1 MINTAAA
8 QAKLKQVS
16 NIGSGRASW
25 REGWAQTLGDRSCG
39 AMRGKEF
46 CPKEKEIQRA
56 EQGLR
61 SPRLR
66 RPIAATRA
74 RFQDFVAS
82 NRDQN
87 LFSHFSEAG
96 TAVLA
101 VKQVEYGGHE
111 NPRLIIT
118 VDVPRDRF
126 RDHHR

>member
-1 MINTAAA
+1 
-8 QAKLKQVS
+8 
-16 NIGSGRASW
+16 
-25 REGWAQTLGDRSCG
+25 
-39 AMRGKEF
+39 MRGKEF

-56 EQGLR
+56 EQGLHSSR
-61 SPRLR
+61 QR
-66 RPIAATRA
+66 RPIAATRV

-87 LFSHFSEAG
+87 LLSHFGEAG

-111 NPRLIIT
+111 YPRLIIT

-126 RDHHR
+126 RPFQVAGFTIAWVRISATPLS

>member
-1 MINTAAA
+1 MGRFTVHA
-8 QAKLKQVS
+8 S
-16 NIGSGRASW
+16 NIRPQAIEGSGRASW
-25 REGWAQTLGDRSCG
+25 REGRAQTLGDRSCG

-61 SPRLR
+61 SSRLR
-66 RPIAATRA
+66 RPI
-74 RFQDFVAS
+74 AS

-87 LFSHFSEAG
+87 LLSHFGEAG

>member
-1 MINTAAA
+1 MGVLVTRHRKPLKDQDARLG
-8 QAKLKQVS
+8 AKA
-16 NIGSGRASW
+16 GR
-25 REGWAQTLGDRSCG
+25 DRSCG

-56 EQGLR
+56 ERGLR
-61 SPRLR
+61 SSRLR

-74 RFQDFVAS
+74 RFQDFVAG

-87 LFSHFSEAG
+87 LLSHFGEAG

-126 RDHHR
+126 WDHHR

>member
-1 MINTAAA
+1 MGRSTVHASKIRQMGVLVTRHSKPLKDQDARLG
-8 QAKLKQVS
+8 AKA
-16 NIGSGRASW
+16 GR
-25 REGWAQTLGDRSCG
+25 DRSCG

-61 SPRLR
+61 SSRQR
-66 RPIAATRA
+66 RPIAATRV
-74 RFQDFVAS
+74 RFQHS
-82 NRDQN
+82 
-87 LFSHFSEAG
+87 
-96 TAVLA
+96 VLA

-118 VDVPRDRF
+118 VDVLRDRF